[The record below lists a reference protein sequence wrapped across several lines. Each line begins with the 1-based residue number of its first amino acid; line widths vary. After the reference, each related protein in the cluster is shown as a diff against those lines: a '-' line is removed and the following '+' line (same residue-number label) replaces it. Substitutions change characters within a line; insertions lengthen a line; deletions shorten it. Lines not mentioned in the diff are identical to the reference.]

1 MVWKSTQLI
10 NQCVFGR
17 HQESVQE
24 IPEVQTNSLDEQ
36 VVVPK
41 ICHDCCW
48 CFLVF
53 VMCVGVFLLFVQ
65 IANIQIIY
73 RSRRLYVKTFAQVG
87 PHDI

>member
-1 MVWKSTQLI
+1 M
-10 NQCVFGR
+10 
-17 HQESVQE
+17 
-24 IPEVQTNSLDEQ
+24 
-36 VVVPK
+36 
-41 ICHDCCW
+41 
-48 CFLVF
+48 F